1 MHAQTFLKATA
12 LLAKRHTF
20 AALVFSLAL
29 GACGGGGGGGGDS
42 GSPATSST
50 TSATS
55 SLSQGRWLSNNLTP
69 VYRAIVLPASSGA
82 NTPAVD
88 TVWALAED
96 ASRLI
101 KLQIN
106 GSAQTAGTVSGKE
119 YVLGTTTVTPITGGS
134 YANTNTNVTQMSLP
148 SVLSSPALFDRDDA
162 MSTALQAAQANGHWK
177 ASVGSVDVTW
187 TVQSANTGA
196 AATNNLSG
204 SSTTGCTYSG
214 QSAVVTT
221 QSLYKVQFTETCAG
235 TSQTFKGVATVS
247 ADGAHLTVV
256 ATNEDATKASALLF
270 TLQL

>member
-1 MHAQTFLKATA
+1 MYAQPILKAVA
-12 LLAKRHTF
+12 LLAKRNTF
-20 AALVFSLAL
+20 AVLIFSSAL
-29 GACGGGGGGGGDS
+29 GACGGGGGGNSS
-42 GSPATSST
+42 GSPAPST
-50 TSATS
+50 TPSATS

-69 VYRAIVLPASSGA
+69 AYSAIVVPASSGA

-88 TVWALAED
+88 TVWALAAD

-106 GSAQTAGTVSGKE
+106 GSALASGTVSGKE
-119 YVLGTTTVTPITGGS
+119 YVLGTTTVTPISGGS
-134 YANTNTNVTQMSLP
+134 YSTTSATQMSLQP
-148 SVLSSPALFDRDDA
+148 LLGTTALFDRTDA
-162 MSTALQAAQANGHWK
+162 MSTALQAAQANGSWT
-177 ASVGSVDVTW
+177 ANLGSVVVNW

-221 QSLYKVQFTETCAG
+221 QSLYKVQFTEICAG
-235 TSQTFKGVATVS
+235 TSEIFKGVATVS

-256 ATNEDATKASALLF
+256 ATNEDATKAAALLF
-270 TLQL
+270 TPQP

>member
-1 MHAQTFLKATA
+1 MYAQPILKAMA
-12 LLAKRHTF
+12 LLAKRNTF
-20 AALVFSLAL
+20 AALIFSSVL
-29 GACGGGGGGGGDS
+29 GACGGGGGGDS
-42 GSPATSST
+42 GGSPVTTTATA

-55 SLSQGRWLSNNLTP
+55 SLSQGRWLSSNLTP
-69 VYRAIVLPASSGA
+69 AYSAIVVPASSGA
-82 NTPAVD
+82 NSPAVD
-88 TVWALAED
+88 TVWALAQD

-106 GSAQTAGTVSGKE
+106 GTALASGTVSGKE
-119 YVLGTTTVTPITGGS
+119 YVLGTTTVTAITGGS
-134 YANTNTNVTQMSLP
+134 YSTTNLTQMSLQP
-148 SVLSSPALFDRDDA
+148 LLGTTALFDRTDV
-162 MSTALQAAQANGHWK
+162 MSTALQAAQANGNWT
-177 ASVGSVDVTW
+177 ANLGSVVVTW

-196 AATNNLSG
+196 AATDNLSG

-256 ATNEDATKASALLF
+256 ATNEDETKAAALLF
-270 TLQL
+270 TPKP